1 MADTRTIKIGVE
13 IPNLSNTTKSVEE
26 LTNELQQLI
35 DVEQELNKQLENS
48 ELGSQQQQDLVTSIS
63 EVNDEITKYSKTLDT
78 QLPNASKKI
87 LELNRNLEETRKQ
100 ALEAFSSDRIIQFT
114 GVASQALIGLNESFA
129 QLSDGS
135 QDATASIQ
143 RATQALVSINAIRDS
158 AEALIGFKNIVGGV
172 VTSLTTATATTFTFS
187 GAIQFLK
194 STINPLNAVLAVLT
208 GAFAYLISLS
218 GGFTSFLDKATSGF
232 KAIFS
237 SIATGNSFF
246 DEYSKN
252 LRKIENQKALLKL
265 QKEAEILNNE
275 LEKTN
280 ILSLK
285 YGETT
290 LETAQRITKDNK
302 ILLDNLTKQ
311 EAIQKR
317 ILADTSDETTQRE
330 IAKTLSELQLVIE
343 TKRGEQ
349 LEANLNFTKSQIESQ
364 KELNILQIDN
374 QIKGVQRLQEII
386 GGASTAKIKA
396 LEKEKALTISSLQ
409 VQLNAVNQIAEK
421 TGETDELRLQRSQ
434 LLNQITQTALEF
446 ENRIADTRKERD
458 DRNFENQLTQITT
471 IKEIRSETAINQ
483 LDTANKLLD
492 FEQQYVELTAKRSV
506 DNLSIGTTLQR
517 QTETRQIELK
527 QVEDIYKI
535 EVQRLKN
542 NLELTKIGLN
552 QTKTALKTELAETER
567 NIKRI
572 TSLRKD
578 QIDEVRLK
586 ELNTQKANL
595 DARIA
600 NVTTQEE
607 QAQLI
612 YEKSL
617 ELLEIKFN
625 DTVNNIKN
633 DAGKAGKEIA
643 KALFDATNQPIDPKK
658 VAEKQLDK
666 FNKNIEAIKGLT
678 SEASNLING
687 IYDLMDSRLQ
697 AQLDKIGVAKEATQT
712 QLDLLNNELTDVDN
726 RIKSISDEA
735 KEASG
740 QRADFLNAQ
749 LERELT
755 QRQKVQNGIDAQ
767 TRALRSLEA
776 QEADLAAKREQQA
789 KEQARLNA
797 LAIVAQSALSLAQAV
812 GAITK
817 TGAQSGAASIITVPA
832 VIGVISAGIA
842 TITSLVAAAK
852 SFGTGGLLEGD
863 SHSDPS
869 GGISGTGR
877 FNNVKV
883 EGGEFIINKRATQQF
898 LPLLET
904 INKYG
909 NGGILNPTDLSP
921 NAPQLPVIQLG
932 IVDVVQGLNRVNVID
947 NLSSI

>member
-1 MADTRTIKIGVE
+1 MADTRKLTIGIE
-13 IPNLSNTTKSVEE
+13 IPNLDKTTQSVDNLTKE
-26 LTNELQQLI
+26 LSQLLE
-35 DVEQELNKQLENS
+35 VEQELNKQLENS

-63 EVNDEITKYSKTLDT
+63 EVNDEITKYSQTLDK

-87 LELNRNLEETRKQ
+87 VELNKGLEETRKQ

-143 RATQALVSINAIRDS
+143 RATQALVQINSIRDS

-172 VTSLTTATATTFTFS
+172 VTSLATATATSFTFS
-187 GAIQFLK
+187 GALQFLK
-194 STINPLNAVLAVLT
+194 SVINPLNGVLAVLT
-208 GAFAYLISLS
+208 GAFAYLVSISN
-218 GGFTSFLDKATSGF
+218 GFTSFLDKITSGF

-237 SIATGNSFF
+237 SFANGTSFF
-246 DEYSKN
+246 EEYN
-252 LRKIENQKALLKL
+252 AQLAKIKREKKL
-265 QKEAEILNNE
+265 TSLTNE
-275 LEKTN
+275 LEKFTKEIEIAN
-280 ILSLK
+280 SKQLGIGKTLQEVS
-285 YGETT
+285 ETT
-290 LETAQRITKDNK
+290 FKNNNKIIGALDEIIKLKGEQIKAEKSITARNHLVLELLDFQAQREAK
-302 ILLDNLTKQ
+302 IAEKRKAKIDALQQ
-311 EAIQKR
+311 E
-317 ILADTSDETTQRE
+317 
-330 IAKTLSELQLVIE
+330 
-343 TKRGEQ
+343 
-349 LEANLNFTKSQIESQ
+349 IESQ

-386 GGASTAKIKA
+386 GGASDAKIKA
-396 LEKEKALTISSLQ
+396 LEKEKSLTISSLQ
-409 VQLNAVNQIAEK
+409 VQLNAVNELAEK
-421 TGETDELRLQRSQ
+421 TGETDELRLQRAQ
-434 LLNQITQTALEF
+434 LINQINQTSLEF
-446 ENRIADTRKERD
+446 ENKIADTRKERD
-458 DRNFENQLTQITT
+458 DRNFENQLAQITT

-567 NIKRI
+567 NLKKI

-595 DARIA
+595 DSRIA
-600 NVTTQEE
+600 NVTAQEQ

-617 ELLEIKFN
+617 KLLEIKFN
-625 DTVNNIKN
+625 DTTNNIKN
-633 DAGKAGKEIA
+633 AAGKAGKDIA
-643 KALFDATNQPIDPKK
+643 NALLDATNVPTDPKK
-658 VAEKQLDK
+658 VAEKQLDN

-687 IYDLMDSRLQ
+687 IYDLANQRLDN
-697 AQLDKIGVAKEATQT
+697 QLTKINAAKEVAQAELET
-712 QLDLLNNELTDVDN
+712 LNNEITDIDN
-726 RIKSISDEA
+726 RIKVLNDEA

-749 LERELT
+749 LERELSN
-755 QRQKVQNGIDAQ
+755 REKVQNQIDAQ
-767 TRALRSLEA
+767 TSSIKSLESQEQKLA
-776 QEADLAAKREQQA
+776 QEREKNARQQA
-789 KEQARLNA
+789 RIQA

-812 GAITK
+812 GAVTTTASE
-817 TGAQSGAASIITVPA
+817 TGIGAVVAVPA
-832 VIGVISAGIA
+832 VLGVIAAGIA
-842 TITSLVAAAK
+842 TVTSLIGAAK
-852 SFGTGGLLEGD
+852 TFENGGLLEGA
-863 SHSDPS
+863 SHDN
-869 GGISGTGR
+869 GGIKGTGS
-877 FNNVKV
+877 FSNIEV
-883 EGGEFIINKRATQQF
+883 EGGEYIVNKRATKQF
-898 LPLLET
+898 LPLLES
-904 INKYG
+904 INKYQ
-909 NGGILNPTDLSP
+909 NGGILSP
-921 NAPQLPVIQLG
+921 SSFEPITPAMPVIQLG

>member
-1 MADTRTIKIGVE
+1 MADTRKLTIGIE
-13 IPNLSNTTKSVEE
+13 IPNLDKTTQSVDNLTKE
-26 LTNELQQLI
+26 LSQLLE
-35 DVEQELNKQLENS
+35 VEQELNKQLENS

-63 EVNDEITKYSKTLDT
+63 EVNEEITKYSQTLDK

-87 LELNRNLEETRKQ
+87 VELNKGLEETRKQ

-129 QLSDGS
+129 QLADGS
-135 QDATASIQ
+135 QDAQASIQ
-143 RATQALVSINAIRDS
+143 RATQSLVSINAIRDS

-187 GAIQFLK
+187 GAIAFLK
-194 STINPLNAVLAVLT
+194 STINPLNGVLAILT
-208 GAFAYLISLS
+208 GAFAYLVNIS

-232 KAIFS
+232 KALFQT
-237 SIATGNSFF
+237 IANGGSFVANFNKELDKIDREKQIAKLSKEYERLVKEIDIANSKQEGVGRTLQEISEQTFTNNAKLI
-246 DEYSKN
+246 SKLN
-252 LRKIENQKALLKL
+252 DLISLKEKEVNAETDVLLRTEKRLELLELEQQRTEKIAEQRAAKIE
-265 QKEAEILNNE
+265 
-275 LEKTN
+275 
-280 ILSLK
+280 SLK
-285 YGETT
+285 
-290 LETAQRITKDNK
+290 
-302 ILLDNLTKQ
+302 Q
-311 EAIQKR
+311 E
-317 ILADTSDETTQRE
+317 
-330 IAKTLSELQLVIE
+330 
-343 TKRGEQ
+343 
-349 LEANLNFTKSQIESQ
+349 IESQ
-364 KELNILQIDN
+364 KELNVLQIDN

-396 LEKEKALTISSLQ
+396 LEKEKELTVSSLQ
-409 VQLNAVNQIAEK
+409 VQLNAVNQLAEK
-421 TGETDELRLQRSQ
+421 TGETDELRLQRVQ

-446 ENRIADTRKERD
+446 ENRIADVRKERD

-552 QTKTALKTELAETER
+552 QTKTTLKTELAETER

-600 NVTTQEE
+600 NVTTQEQ

-633 DAGKAGKEIA
+633 DAGKAGKDIA
-643 KALFDATNQPIDPKK
+643 NALFDATNQPIDTTK
-658 VAEKQLDK
+658 VAENQLDK

-687 IYDLMDSRLQ
+687 IYDLANQRLDN
-697 AQLDKIGVAKEATQT
+697 QLTKINEAKEVAQAELET
-712 QLDLLNNELTDVDN
+712 LNNEITDIDN
-726 RIKSISDEA
+726 RIKTLNDEA

-749 LERELT
+749 LERELNN
-755 QRQKVQNGIDAQ
+755 REKVQNQIDAQ
-767 TRALRSLEA
+767 TSSIKSLESQEQKLA
-776 QEADLAAKREQQA
+776 QEREKNARQQA
-789 KEQARLNA
+789 RIQA
-797 LAIVAQSALSLAQAV
+797 LAIVAQSALALAQAV
-812 GAITK
+812 GAVTNTASQ
-817 TGAQSGAASIITVPA
+817 TGVGAVVAVPA
-832 VIGVISAGIA
+832 VLGVIASAIA
-842 TITSLVAAAK
+842 TVTSLIGAAK
-852 SFGTGGLLEGD
+852 TFENGGLLEGA
-863 SHSDPS
+863 SHDN
-869 GGISGTGR
+869 GGIKGTGS
-877 FNNVKV
+877 FSNIEV
-883 EGGEFIINKRATQQF
+883 EGGEYIVNKRATKQF
-898 LPLLET
+898 LPLLES
-904 INKYG
+904 INKYQ
-909 NGGILNPTDLSP
+909 NGGILSP
-921 NAPQLPVIQLG
+921 SSFEPITPAMPVIQLG

>member
-1 MADTRTIKIGVE
+1 MADTRKLTIGIE
-13 IPNLSNTTKSVEE
+13 IPNLDKTTQSVDNLTKE
-26 LTNELQQLI
+26 LSQLLE
-35 DVEQELNKQLENS
+35 VEQELNKQLENS

-63 EVNDEITKYSKTLDT
+63 EVNDEITKYSQTLDK

-87 LELNRNLEETRKQ
+87 VELNKGLEETRKQ

-135 QDATASIQ
+135 QDAQASIQ

-172 VTSLTTATATTFTFS
+172 VTSLTTATATSFTFS
-187 GAIQFLK
+187 GALQFLK
-194 STINPLNAVLAVLT
+194 SVINPLNGVLAVLT
-208 GAFAYLISLS
+208 GAFAYLVSIS
-218 GGFTSFLDKATSGF
+218 GGFTSFLDKVTSGF

-237 SIATGNSFF
+237 SFANGTSFF
-246 DEYSKN
+246 EEYN
-252 LRKIENQKALLKL
+252 IQLAKIQREKKL
-265 QKEAEILNNE
+265 TSLTNE
-275 LEKTN
+275 LEKFTKEIEIAN
-280 ILSLK
+280 SKQLGIGKTLQEVS
-285 YGETT
+285 ETT
-290 LETAQRITKDNK
+290 FKNNNKIIGALNEIIKVKEEQIKAEKSITARNKIVLELLDFQAQREAK
-302 ILLDNLTKQ
+302 IAEQRKAKIDALKQ
-311 EAIQKR
+311 E
-317 ILADTSDETTQRE
+317 
-330 IAKTLSELQLVIE
+330 
-343 TKRGEQ
+343 
-349 LEANLNFTKSQIESQ
+349 IESQ

-396 LEKEKALTISSLQ
+396 IEKEKALTISSLQ
-409 VQLNAVNQIAEK
+409 VQLNAVNELAEK
-421 TGETDELRLQRSQ
+421 TGETDELRLQRVQ

-446 ENRIADTRKERD
+446 ENRIADVRKERD
-458 DRNFENQLTQITT
+458 DRNFENQLAQITT
-471 IKEIRSETAINQ
+471 IKEITSETAINQ

-535 EVQRLKN
+535 EIQRLKN

-595 DARIA
+595 DSRIA
-600 NVTTQEE
+600 NVTAQEE

-625 DTVNNIKN
+625 DTTNNIKN
-633 DAGKAGKEIA
+633 AAGKAGKDIA
-643 KALFDATNQPIDPKK
+643 NALFDATNVPIDPKK
-658 VAEKQLDK
+658 VAEKQLDN

-687 IYDLMDSRLQ
+687 IYDLANQRLDN
-697 AQLDKIGVAKEATQT
+697 QLTKINAAKEVAQAELET
-712 QLDLLNNELTDVDN
+712 LNNEITDIDS
-726 RIKSISDEA
+726 RISALNDEA

-749 LERELT
+749 LERELNN
-755 QRQKVQNGIDAQ
+755 REKVQNQIDAQ
-767 TRALRSLEA
+767 TSSIKSLESQEQKLA
-776 QEADLAAKREQQA
+776 QEREKNARQQA
-789 KEQARLNA
+789 RIQA

-812 GAITK
+812 GAVTNTASE
-817 TGAQSGAASIITVPA
+817 TGVGAVVAVPA
-832 VIGVISAGIA
+832 VLGVIAAAIA
-842 TITSLVAAAK
+842 TVTSLVGAAK
-852 SFGTGGLLEGD
+852 TFENGGLLEGA
-863 SHSDPS
+863 SHDN
-869 GGISGTGR
+869 GGIKGTGS
-877 FNNVKV
+877 FSNIEV
-883 EGGEFIINKRATQQF
+883 EGGEYIVNKRATKQF
-898 LPLLET
+898 LPLLES
-904 INKYG
+904 INKYQ
-909 NGGILNPTDLSP
+909 NGGILSP
-921 NAPQLPVIQLG
+921 SSFEPITPAMPVIQLG